1 MLQCFL
7 LDRFGLFAEACLE
20 VVAELLQRVDRAE
33 TRVHFRRH
41 HGPKTVEIAAEEGLR
56 ALAAFGEHGI
66 IGNERCGGEQE
77 HGGEEE
83 YADHCLVTM

>member
-1 MLQCFL
+1 M
-7 LDRFGLFAEACLE
+7 
-20 VVAELLQRVDRAE
+20 
-33 TRVHFRRH
+33 
-41 HGPKTVEIAAEEGLR
+41 GPKTVEIAAEEGLR